1 MPRIIEPAPG
11 GRVAST
17 IEKVPWAGGMSNL
30 SLLRVAGRGPFAPRK
45 TRNLGALSDNC
56 ATWPHSVSPNG
67 AIAAGSFPLER
78 LLFVELHVALIS
90 AGVDL
95 APVEGLLDGAAG
107 LVGMGAVREPAIG
120 DVGAELHEM
129 GLELARDD
137 APELEL
143 AEPGGVDHVAP
154 QIEADQLRVRRGVL
168 ALGGPVGDLAHL
180 EVQPRLDRVQ
190 ERALADAAL
199 PRHGRDPLGQEVA
212 QAIEPA
218 AVGGRGHH
226 GLVAELR
233 VEAD

>member
-107 LVGMGAVREPAIG
+107 LVGVGAVGEPAVR
-120 DVGAELHEM
+120 DVGAELEEVA
-129 GLELARDD
+129 LELAGDHP
-137 APELEL
+137 PELEL

-154 QIEADQLRVRRGVL
+154 QVHPDQLGGRRRVL

-180 EVQPRLDRVQ
+180 EVEPGLDCVQ
-190 ERALADAAL
+190 QRALAHAAL
-199 PRHGRDPLGQEVA
+199 PRDGGDPPGQELP

-218 AVGGRGHH
+218 AVGGR
-226 GLVAELR
+226 
-233 VEAD
+233 